1 MLDNVIV
8 ITGVSR
14 RVGLHL
20 TKQLLQKTDY
30 PLVVTY
36 RTYRSEIAELEALG
50 AHCFQVDLCEPKQ
63 YCAFVKTV
71 KSKVNSVRLLVHNA
85 SVWANDEQVAQQPAL
100 FSQMFCLHQQV
111 PWMLTQDLS
120 SLLQACSEYKSD
132 VVHLTDS
139 SVVLGTDKYSA
150 YLSTKAGLENLTK
163 SFAKILAPKVKVN
176 AIAPGLL
183 MFHPE
188 DSESY
193 RQARLQRQLLPHEP
207 GSEVIWQSLKFI
219 MHNNY
224 LTGTS
229 LPVDGGVRLQK
240 Y

>member
-1 MLDNVIV
+1 MFENAIV
-8 ITGVSR
+8 MTGSSR
-14 RVGLHL
+14 RVGFHL
-20 TKQLLQKTDY
+20 AQQLLQHTDY
-30 PLVVTY
+30 PLIVTY
-36 RTYRSEIAELEALG
+36 RTYRPEISSLEQQGAL
-50 AHCFQVDLCEPKQ
+50 CLQVDLCVSEQ
-63 YCAFVKTV
+63 YADLVQTLIRKV
-71 KSKVNSVRLLVHNA
+71 KSIRLLVHNA
-85 SVWANDEQVAQQPAL
+85 SIWANDQQVAQQPEL

-111 PWMLTQDLS
+111 PWQLTHALAG
-120 SLLQACSEYKSD
+120 LLRACSEDKAD

-139 SVVLGTDKYSA
+139 SVILGTDQYAA

-188 DSESY
+188 DSEDF
-193 RQARLQRQLLPHEP
+193 RQNRLQRQLLPHEP
-207 GSEVIWQSLKFI
+207 GPEIIWQSLEYI
-219 MHNNY
+219 MHNHY

-229 LPVDGGVRLQK
+229 IPVDGGVRLQR